1 MLKKLTVVVAVFA
14 ATDAHAALQ
23 ISSQPTA
30 NVSCS
35 GGVCTATAQN
45 AVLNVSDL
53 ASMLAGGNVT
63 VASGSAASDIEV
75 DAELSFASA
84 TGLTLDAFH
93 SITFNDPVE
102 VTGTRAALT
111 ITTNDGGTDGDFR
124 FLGKGRV
131 RMWDTKDKLVINGAS
146 YVLVKNLKQLVRKET
161 GSAVNVALVQSSDL
175 GTQSFTAPPLASV
188 DGTLEGLGNS
198 FGHFTINVTSGP
210 AGFVG
215 GLASTG
221 ALRDLILT
229 SASVTTSAAGQD
241 ASTLVADNRGE
252 VANCFADGTVT
263 ATGTGQQSF
272 IGGLVGTSSGS
283 IQGSGADVTASG
295 QSFDIVGGL
304 VGMNF
309 PTSSL
314 TSPVV
319 FQSYATG
326 SVSAPLDNGQ
336 VGGLIG
342 ENNGGITFGSYARG
356 AATGGAGKTSYIGGL
371 IGVETVN
378 PFNGRGPILNT
389 SYSTGAVGGGAK
401 AVIGGML
408 GLDIQGFSNI
418 DDYWDLGTSGIG
430 KISQGAGNPSND
442 PGLTGLRTRTFRS
455 ALPAGFDPT
464 VWGQNNK
471 INDGYP
477 YLLTNPPR

>member
-1 MLKKLTVVVAVFA
+1 MLRKLSIAAVALT

-35 GGVCTATAQN
+35 GGACTATAQD

-53 ASMLAGGNVT
+53 ASMLADGNVT
-63 VASGSAASDIEV
+63 VASGSTASDIEV
-75 DAELSFASA
+75 DAALSFASA
-84 TGLTLDAFH
+84 NGLTLDAFH

-102 VTGTRAALT
+102 VTGTSAALT
-111 ITTNDGGTDGDFR
+111 IITNDGGTGGDFR

-146 YVLVKNLKQLVRKET
+146 YKLAKNLKQLVRKET

-175 GTQSFTAPPLASV
+175 GKQAFTAPPLASV
-188 DGTLEGLGNS
+188 NGTLEGLGNS

-210 AGFVG
+210 SGFVG

-241 ASTLVADNRGE
+241 AATLVADNRGV

-263 ATGTGQQSF
+263 ATGTGEQSF

-295 QSFDIVGGL
+295 QSFDIIGGL

-326 SVSAPLDNGQ
+326 SVSAPVDNSQ

-356 AATGGAGKTSYIGGL
+356 AVTGGGGTSYIGGL

-389 SYSTGAVGGGAK
+389 SYSTGAVSGGAK

-408 GLDIQGFSNI
+408 GIDIQGFSNI

-430 KISQGAGNPSND
+430 
-442 PGLTGLRTRTFRS
+442 
-455 ALPAGFDPT
+455 
-464 VWGQNNK
+464 
-471 INDGYP
+471 
-477 YLLTNPPR
+477 